1 MSREGISA
9 STHKKYVFKANVCHA
24 VSHFRPTTASHFPAR
39 FMNDCQMALRSCIS
53 KHNTRQSHII
63 RGLPIED
70 ATRNSARSITCS
82 PVVLINTPG
91 LLHSGQPRSIP
102 VTPTSFRL
110 SYSRPITAPRI
121 FIIFHSL
128 ARPPPNGC
136 FNWRHVPFV
145 ACRSIF
151 SSPFLLLLL
160 FLVFFFFE
168 KILATRR
175 NVWTSALE
183 SFERRKL
190 KEKIRRERWYDRIN
204 LSGAQS
210 LVDSIRGQ
218 WHGRVHTWQNLPPQI
233 GNVYVLRYSVDDQT
247 KVEGR
252 DTCIYIYI
260 TLTWTSTRCWS
271 TSCSARRTRQGRRS
285 EPWLLKQ
292 KNGLG

>member
-1 MSREGISA
+1 MSGEGISA

-136 FNWRHVPFV
+136 FN
-145 ACRSIF
+145 
-151 SSPFLLLLL
+151 
-160 FLVFFFFE
+160 
-168 KILATRR
+168 
-175 NVWTSALE
+175 
-183 SFERRKL
+183 
-190 KEKIRRERWYDRIN
+190 
-204 LSGAQS
+204 
-210 LVDSIRGQ
+210 
-218 WHGRVHTWQNLPPQI
+218 
-233 GNVYVLRYSVDDQT
+233 
-247 KVEGR
+247 
-252 DTCIYIYI
+252 
-260 TLTWTSTRCWS
+260 
-271 TSCSARRTRQGRRS
+271 
-285 EPWLLKQ
+285 
-292 KNGLG
+292 